1 MQEGNKMKNILLS
14 VFIATISSICNAQS
28 NVIEGFM
35 GFEWGS
41 SLEEVS
47 SGNNKRPYQAICET
61 EEDIMNFFLRYN
73 SIVNK
78 RYECFL
84 SLIGS
89 DINENMRIEGYPIE
103 RIRYEFFCKGERN
116 DCKYVSATV
125 SVESEDHDLRV
136 RDIFIQRIEENYDY
150 EETKRESSQSDS
162 KRTPTYV
169 YEYSLFY
176 DENKRID
183 SRIESSGSFN
193 SCSECNRSNYLT
205 IDASRRFDREFFE
218 YMNEKRKSLDE
229 ESLEEESCEEK
240 RRKGLTT
247 FCI

>member
-41 SLEEVS
+41 SLEEVL
-47 SGNNKRPYQAICET
+47 SGTKLSPNRATCET

-78 RYECFL
+78 RYECYL
-84 SLIGS
+84 SLSGS
-89 DINENMRIEGYPIE
+89 DINENMRIEGYPIDY
-103 RIRYEFFCKGERN
+103 IRYEFFCKGERN

-125 SVESEDHDLRV
+125 NVESEDNDLRV
-136 RDIFIQRIEENYDY
+136 RDIFIQRIEENHF
-150 EETKRESSQSDS
+150 EETKRESSLSDFQW
-162 KRTPTYV
+162 TPNYV
-169 YEYSLFY
+169 YEYSLVY
-176 DENKRID
+176 DGFKRID
-183 SRIESSGSFN
+183 SHIESSGSFKR
-193 SCSECNRSNYLT
+193 CYGFCNRSNYLT

-229 ESLEEESCEEK
+229 ELLEEESCEEK